1 MSEMILYPNPVYADR
16 GDNALRIAR
25 VSGPV
30 DIRVYNLEG
39 ELVHEAS
46 GVAEGEIAW
55 DLLTINGY
63 QASSGIYIVQAKGTG
78 GTSMRK
84 VAVIR

>member
-1 MSEMILYPNPVYADR
+1 MTDMILYPNPVHAAR
-16 GDNALRIAR
+16 GDSELRIAR
-25 VSGPV
+25 ISGLV

-39 ELVHEAS
+39 ELVHEAD
-46 GVAEGEIAW
+46 GVAEGGVAW
-55 DLLTINGY
+55 DILTLNGY
-63 QASSGIYIVQAKGTG
+63 QASSGIYIVQVKGTG